1 MVLLTVLTFLV
12 KRDYFI
18 GTGVLYTLSYLYS
31 QIRTFCE
38 FGTSHRATF
47 TPVSDMALK
56 VTVPL
61 NTTWEPGQHF
71 FLRFI
76 HLGLHALT
84 AHPFTI
90 ASIPATRE
98 SNKGSK
104 LVFYVQPRGGLTG
117 RLAAAAE
124 QKPNLSVPVLLDGPY
139 GGVKGKPLHTYDCG
153 LIVACGAGASLS
165 LPFVMR
171 AILSARRTDTGSP
184 RKMTQVVIAT
194 RDSQLARWYGDALI
208 EYMGENGVERIPDN
222 VTIAVYETGNTR
234 SLGGTEWSTS
244 RDLEQPREGE
254 SEKTEGT
261 QVGEKH
267 LGSGGG
273 RKKERLPISVSRGRP
288 DITSIVKDLTL
299 QQDKSVGIAACGPAD
314 VLRLVQDEAAA
325 AQLRI
330 LNAQPGAREVYLHC
344 EVFS

>member
-1 MVLLTVLTFLV
+1 MLTCLA

-18 GTGVLYTLSYLYS
+18 ATGVLYTLSYLYS
-31 QIRTFCE
+31 QIRTFFE

-47 TPVSDMALK
+47 TAVSDMALK
-56 VTVPL
+56 VTVPVE
-61 NTTWEPGQHF
+61 TTWQPGQHF

-117 RLAAAAE
+117 RLATTAV
-124 QKPNLSVPVLLDGPY
+124 QKPNFSVPVLLDGPY

-171 AILSARRTDTGSP
+171 AILSSARRTDTGSP
-184 RKMTQVVIAT
+184 QKTTQVVIAT
-194 RDSQLARWYGDALI
+194 RDSKLVRWYGDALI
-208 EYMGENGVERIPDN
+208 EYMDENGVERVPDDI
-222 VTIAVYETGNTR
+222 TISVYETGNAR
-234 SLGGTEWSTS
+234 SLGGAEGSIS

-254 SEKTEGT
+254 AEKTEGT
-261 QVGEKH
+261 QVGEKD
-267 LGSGGG
+267 LGGAGGG
-273 RKKERLPISVSRGRP
+273 HKERLSISVSRGRP
-288 DITSIVKDLTL
+288 DITAIVKDLTL
-299 QQDKSVGIAACGPAD
+299 QQDKSVGIAACGPAG

-330 LNAQPGAREVYLHC
+330 LNAQSGAREVYLHC